1 MSSEQTAYDVTVV
14 GGGHNGLVAAT
25 YLARAGLSVLVLE
38 RLDQVGGAAASV
50 DTFPGHGARLSRYS
64 ALHSLLPGPIVSDLE
79 LDLEL
84 RPQPSRP
91 AAPAVDADAWQSF
104 RADVDELSRVVAAS
118 LLEPLPTERAIRGQ
132 APEEI
137 WDDLVGRPLGAALER
152 RFTDDGVRGRVASE
166 ALIGTSA
173 SLHDPSLV
181 QNRNFLAHQ
190 LGRGS
195 DGWQLPVGGPG
206 VLAEALARAAADAG
220 AEIVTGAGASAIRG
234 DDDGAEVT
242 WHRHGETNTVR
253 SRHVLGDVA
262 PWVQRILMGDSE
274 DAETKPEGSQLVL
287 NLLLDRLPQLRSGVD
302 PRVAFAGTLYVAAD
316 LDRLE
321 AAYADAAGGRLPTT
335 IPGRLDCPSLADP
348 RVLGDSP
355 DGMHA
360 LTFLGAHTPASLFD
374 GDREATKAEAVDRA
388 ITAINELLAEP
399 IASCLAIDSEGR
411 PCVAATI
418 PQEAEAELAMPGG
431 HLFHGDLEWPW
442 ASNRARLDTPA
453 QQWGVQTD
461 LGSVLVC
468 GSGARRGGGV
478 SGVAGHNAA
487 QAVLAAR

>member
-14 GGGHNGLVAAT
+14 GGGHNGLVAAA

-38 RLDQVGGAAASV
+38 RLDHVGGAAASV
-50 DTFPGHGARLSRYS
+50 DTFPGHGARVSRYS
-64 ALHSLLPGPIVSDLE
+64 ALGSLLPESLVSDLE

-84 RPQPSRP
+84 RPQH
-91 AAPAVDADAWQSF
+91 APRAPDADAEAWRSF

-132 APEEI
+132 VPEDI
-137 WDDLVGRPLGAALER
+137 WDDLVGHPLGAALER
-152 RFTDDGVRGRVASE
+152 RFTDDGVRGRAASE
-166 ALIGTSA
+166 ALIGTFA
-173 SLHDPSLV
+173 SLHDPSLA
-181 QNRNFLAHQ
+181 QNRSFLYHQ
-190 LGRGS
+190 LGRGPG
-195 DGWQLPVGGPG
+195 GWRLPVGGPG
-206 VLAEALARAAADAG
+206 VLAEALARAASDAG
-220 AEIVTGAGASAIRG
+220 AEIVTAAGASAIRG

-242 WHRHGETNTVR
+242 WHRQGETHTVR

-262 PWVQRILMGDSE
+262 PWVQRILMGDGE

-302 PRVAFAGTLYVAAD
+302 PRVAFAGTLPVASD

-321 AAYADAAGGRLPTT
+321 AAYADATEGRLPST
-335 IPGRLDCPSLADP
+335 IPGRLDCPSLSDP
-348 RVLGDSP
+348 QVLGDAP

-360 LTFLGAHTPASLFD
+360 LTFLGAHTPAALFE
-374 GDREATKAEAVDRA
+374 GDRDAAKAEAVDRA

-399 IASCLAIDSEGR
+399 IMSCLATDADGR

-453 QQWGVQTD
+453 QQWGVQTV

-478 SGVAGHNAA
+478 SGVGGHNAA
-487 QAVLAAR
+487 HAVLASR

>member
-14 GGGHNGLVAAT
+14 GGGHNGLVAAA

-38 RLDQVGGAAASV
+38 RLDHVGGAAASV
-50 DTFPGHGARLSRYS
+50 DTFPGHDARLARYS
-64 ALHSLLPGPIVSDLE
+64 ALGSLLPESIVSDLE

-84 RPQPSRP
+84 RPQPSAP
-91 AAPAVDADAWQSF
+91 AAPDVDAEAWRSF

-118 LLEPLPTERAIRGQ
+118 LLEPLPTERMLRGQ
-132 APEEI
+132 APEDL

-152 RFTDDGVRGRVASE
+152 RFTDDGIRGRVATE
-166 ALIGTSA
+166 ALIGTFA

-181 QNRNFLAHQ
+181 QNRSFLYHQ
-190 LGRGS
+190 LGRGP
-195 DGWQLPVGGPG
+195 DGWRLPVGGPG
-206 VLAEALARAAADAG
+206 VLVEALARAASDAG
-220 AEIVTGAGASAIRG
+220 AEIVTAAGASAIRG

-242 WHRHGETNTVR
+242 WHRHDETHTVR

-287 NLLLDRLPQLRSGVD
+287 NLLVDRLPQLRSGVD
-302 PRVAFAGTLYVAAD
+302 PRVGFAVTLSAAAG

-321 AAYADAAGGRLPTT
+321 AAYDDAAAGRLPSA

-348 RVLGDSP
+348 RVLGGSP
-355 DGMHA
+355 DGMHS
-360 LTFLGAHTPASLFD
+360 LTFLGSHTPASLFER
-374 GDREATKAEAVDRA
+374 DREATKAEAVERA
-388 ITAINELLAEP
+388 IDAINELLAEP
-399 IASCLAIDSEGR
+399 IASCLATDAEGR

-453 QQWGVQTD
+453 QQWGVQTV

-478 SGVAGHNAA
+478 SGVGGQNAA
-487 QAVLAAR
+487 QAVLASR

>member
-14 GGGHNGLVAAT
+14 GGGHNGLVAAA

-38 RLDQVGGAAASV
+38 RLDHVGGAAASV

-64 ALHSLLPGPIVSDLE
+64 GLGSLLPESLVSDLE

-84 RPQPSRP
+84 RPQHG
-91 AAPAVDADAWQSF
+91 APRAPVVDAEAWRSF
-104 RADVDELSRVVAAS
+104 RAEVDELSRVVAAS
-118 LLEPLPTERAIRGQ
+118 LLEPLPTERTIRGQ

-152 RFTDDGVRGRVASE
+152 RFTDDGVRGSAASE
-166 ALIGTSA
+166 ALIGTFA

-181 QNRNFLAHQ
+181 QNRSFLYHQ
-190 LGRGS
+190 LGRGP
-195 DGWQLPVGGPG
+195 DGWRLPVGGPG
-206 VLAEALARAAADAG
+206 VLAQALARAASDAG
-220 AEIVTGAGASAIRG
+220 AEIVTAAGASAIRG

-242 WHRHGETNTVR
+242 WHRHDQTRTVR

-262 PWVQRILMGDSE
+262 PWVQRILMGDGE

-302 PRVAFAGTLYVAAD
+302 PRVGLACTLPVASE

-321 AAYADAAGGRLPTT
+321 AAYVDATAGRLPST
-335 IPGRLDCPSLADP
+335 IPGRLDCPSLSDP
-348 RVLGDSP
+348 EVLGDAR

-360 LTFLGAHTPASLFD
+360 LTFLGTHTPASLFE
-374 GDREATKAEAVDRA
+374 GDRETAKAEAVDRA

-399 IASCLAIDSEGR
+399 IASCLATDADGR

-418 PQEAEAELAMPGG
+418 PQETEAELAMPGG

-453 QQWGVQTD
+453 QQWGVQTV

-478 SGVAGHNAA
+478 SGVGGHNAA
-487 QAVLAAR
+487 HAVLASR

>member
-1 MSSEQTAYDVTVV
+1 VSSEQTAYDVTVV
-14 GGGHNGLVAAT
+14 GGGHNGLVAAA

-38 RLDQVGGAAASV
+38 RLDHVGGAAASV
-50 DTFPGHGARLSRYS
+50 DTFPGHDARLSRYS
-64 ALHSLLPGPIVSDLE
+64 ALGSLLPESLVSDLE

-84 RPQPSRP
+84 RPQPGTPP
-91 AAPAVDADAWQSF
+91 APDVDAEAWRSF

-118 LLEPLPTERAIRGQ
+118 LLEPLPTERTIRGQ
-132 APEEI
+132 APEEL
-137 WDDLVGRPLGAALER
+137 WDDLVCRPLGAALER
-152 RFTDDGVRGRVASE
+152 RFTDDGVRGRVATE
-166 ALIGTSA
+166 ALIGTFA

-181 QNRNFLAHQ
+181 QNRSFLYHQ
-190 LGRGS
+190 LGRGP
-195 DGWQLPVGGPG
+195 DGWRLPVGGPG
-206 VLAEALARAAADAG
+206 VLAEALARAASDAG
-220 AEIVTGAGASAIRG
+220 AEIVTAAGASAIRG

-242 WHRHGETNTVR
+242 WHRHDETHTVR

-287 NLLLDRLPQLRSGVD
+287 NLLLDRLPRLRSGVD
-302 PRVAFAGTLYVAAD
+302 ARVGFAGTMYVAAG
-316 LDRLE
+316 LDQLE
-321 AAYADAAGGRLPTT
+321 AAYDDAAGGRLPSA

-355 DGMHA
+355 DGMHS
-360 LTFLGAHTPASLFD
+360 LTFLGSHTPASLFE

-399 IASCLAIDSEGR
+399 IASCLATDAEGR

-418 PQEAEAELAMPGG
+418 PQETEAELAMPGG

-453 QQWGVQTD
+453 QQWGVQTV

-478 SGVAGHNAA
+478 SGVGGHNAA
-487 QAVLAAR
+487 QAVLASR

>member
-14 GGGHNGLVAAT
+14 GGGHNGLVAAA

-38 RLDQVGGAAASV
+38 RLDHVGGAAASV
-50 DTFPGHGARLSRYS
+50 DTFPGHGARLARYS
-64 ALHSLLPGPIVSDLE
+64 ALSSLIPGSLVSDLE

-84 RPQPSRP
+84 RAQP
-91 AAPAVDADAWQSF
+91 AAPGPSGADAEAWRSF
-104 RADVDELSRVVAAS
+104 RADVDALSRVVAAS
-118 LLEPLPTERAIRGQ
+118 LLQPLPTERTIRGQ

-137 WDDLVGRPLGAALER
+137 WDDLVGAPLGACLER
-152 RFTDDGVRGRVASE
+152 HFTDDGVRGRAASE
-166 ALIGTSA
+166 AVIGTFA

-181 QNRNFLAHQ
+181 QNRCFLYHQ
-190 LGRGS
+190 LGRGP

-206 VLAEALARAAADAG
+206 ALAGALARAASDAG
-220 AEIVTGAGASAIRG
+220 AEIVTDAGASAIRG

-242 WHRHGETNTVR
+242 WHRHHDTHTVR

-274 DAETKPEGSQLVL
+274 DAETKPEGSQLVV
-287 NLLLDRLPQLRSGVD
+287 NLLLDRLPRLRSGVD
-302 PRVAFAGTLYVAAD
+302 PRVAFAATLPVASD
-316 LDRLE
+316 LARLE
-321 AAYADAAGGRLPTT
+321 AAYADAAAGRLPSAV
-335 IPGRLDCPSLADP
+335 PGRLDCPSLADS

-360 LTFLGAHTPASLFD
+360 LTFLGSHTPAPLFED
-374 GDREATKAEAVDRA
+374 DREATKAEAVARA
-388 ITAINELLAEP
+388 ITAIDELLDEP
-399 IASCLAIDSEGR
+399 VASCLATDSEGR

-418 PQEAEAELAMPGG
+418 PQESEAELAMPGG

-453 QQWGVQTD
+453 QQWGVQTV

-478 SGVAGHNAA
+478 SGVGGHNAA